1 MVFWDNSQW
10 IALKTSNPT
19 SINENANIDK
29 KLVKVVDLLGR
40 ETEIEK
46 NKVLFY
52 IYDDGSVDKRIIR

>member
-1 MVFWDNSQW
+1 MVFWDSSQW

>member
-19 SINENANIDK
+19 SINETANIDK
-29 KLVKVVDLLGR
+29 KLVKVVDLLGK
-40 ETEIEK
+40 ETEIKK